1 MNKIIDYY
9 INNLNNYK
17 NTKSI
22 IIKKINKKEE
32 RLVDY
37 TQWSVYSEVSFKIF
51 NKYNNLLSNTN
62 NEIINI
68 SNKQLSI
75 IRIYFKKV
83 K

>member
-75 IRIYFKKV
+75 IRIYFKR
-83 K
+83 

>member
-37 TQWSVYSEVSFKIF
+37 TQWSIYSEVSFKIF
-51 NKYNNLLSNTN
+51 NKYNNLLLNTN

-75 IRIYFKKV
+75 IRIYF
-83 K
+83 